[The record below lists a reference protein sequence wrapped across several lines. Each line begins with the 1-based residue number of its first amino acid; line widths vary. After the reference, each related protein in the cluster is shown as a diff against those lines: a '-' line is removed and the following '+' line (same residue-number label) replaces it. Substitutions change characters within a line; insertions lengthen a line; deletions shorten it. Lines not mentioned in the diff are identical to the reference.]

1 LLTDSTAWTVIGN
14 CHVLII
20 FASREYSR
28 KGRFFCHNKGICRR
42 CRQLAGIFYYGSHML
57 LLVGN
62 WCLRY
67 QPACWTFDDLQ
78 LNL

>member
-1 LLTDSTAWTVIGN
+1 LATFVVNRFYSWTVIGN

-42 CRQLAGIFYYGSHML
+42 CRQ
-57 LLVGN
+57 
-62 WCLRY
+62 
-67 QPACWTFDDLQ
+67 
-78 LNL
+78 